1 MKKYLTISNIVTAAI
16 LAAVLYLQVPTWF
29 VNMNVSDK
37 RISNITVTNIATNTK
52 INLDNSKKYILFFW
66 ATWCAPCKAEM
77 QRYKSSIESGK
88 IKKENFIAVN
98 PFESPAV
105 QNKFIKKNSYPFTF
119 VDDGQIL
126 SNLLEIRATPTVTF
140 IKNKSVTR
148 QSTGISIIGIFRAEW
163 FFQ

>member
-1 MKKYLTISNIVTAAI
+1 MKKYLTISNFVTIAI
-16 LAAVLYLQVPTWF
+16 IAAVLYLQAPTWLA
-29 VNMNVSDK
+29 NTNVSNTD
-37 RISNITVTNIATNTK
+37 ISNIRVRDIESNYE
-52 INLDNSKKYILFFW
+52 INLDNSQKYILFFW

-98 PFESPAV
+98 PFETPDIQA
-105 QNKFIKKNSYPFTF
+105 KFIKKNPYPFTF
-119 VDDGQIL
+119 VDDGKKL

-140 IKNKSVTR
+140 VEKGIVTR

-163 FFQ
+163 LFQ